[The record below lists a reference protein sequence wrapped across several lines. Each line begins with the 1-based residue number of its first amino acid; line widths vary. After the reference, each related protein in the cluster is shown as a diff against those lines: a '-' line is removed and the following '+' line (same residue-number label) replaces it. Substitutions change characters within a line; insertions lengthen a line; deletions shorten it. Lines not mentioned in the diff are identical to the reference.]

1 MLSIRTQEI
10 SANSADLTN
19 VLLSEWQQTVSQ
31 LKCILQCIY
40 HTTWGLLI
48 MVHCIGMQFWK
59 LAGVV
64 GSWCIKVVQDIII
77 FGSMMSI
84 FPSIE
89 APFPMYGV
97 WPCVKLGKVPGSSWS
112 KLNPFCT
119 HCGLLPLN
127 CSGCAAL
134 SECRTSWMRCARGNL
149 WVNDV
154 YIS

>member
-31 LKCILQCIY
+31 LKCILQCIFY
-40 HTTWGLLI
+40 TAWGLLKRF
-48 MVHCIGMQFWK
+48 HCIGMQYWI

-64 GSWCIKVVQDIII
+64 GSCCIKVIQDFII

-89 APFPMYGV
+89 ASFPMYGV
-97 WPCVKLGKVPGSSWS
+97 WPCVKLGKVPGSS
-112 KLNPFCT
+112 
-119 HCGLLPLN
+119 
-127 CSGCAAL
+127 
-134 SECRTSWMRCARGNL
+134 
-149 WVNDV
+149 
-154 YIS
+154 